1 MSTSKSDPAAPAKPK
16 QTRRRLPGLSMHERA
31 ALLSHRHD
39 DELIDIEDIAL
50 LLKTTRAFVYRLHS
64 LNDPRLPPP
73 SPNFGRRLVWHLGSV
88 RKWLREFAMG
98 TTGKARP
105 GPARK

>member
-1 MSTSKSDPAAPAKPK
+1 MSKSESDPAAQTKPK
-16 QTRRRLPGLSMHERA
+16 QKRYRVPGLSMMERA

-39 DELIDIEDIAL
+39 DELIDIDDLAL

-73 SPNFGRRLVWHLGSV
+73 MPAFGRRLVWHLGSV
-88 RKWLREFAMG
+88 RKWLRKFALG
-98 TTGKARP
+98 TAGKARP

>member
-1 MSTSKSDPAAPAKPK
+1 MSKNNSDPAAEPKPK
-16 QTRRRLPGLSMHERA
+16 QTRRRVPGLSMSERA

-39 DELIDIEDIAL
+39 DELIDIDDIAL

-64 LNDPRLPPP
+64 LGDPRLPPP
-73 SPNFGRRLVWHLGSV
+73 MSAYGRRLVWHLGSV
-88 RKWLREFAMG
+88 RKWLRELAMG
-98 TTGKARP
+98 TAGKARP